1 MAWKAARLTWIPFPS
16 LLQHKPPNWD
26 SGKTKQNPHL
36 HRSCVYR
43 RTVGGM
49 WPLLCHRASP
59 NARLQLGLGWLA
71 EQPFPTHS
79 LLPAA
84 QNWGEIGLEDISVF
98 RLPGPHHPPYPPAPA
113 THTHTHRGRTHTHR
127 GHTHIRGA
135 RAHTQKMQDSRVTRG
150 KTNRNQFALAF
161 HPRGIS

>member
-1 MAWKAARLTWIPFPS
+1 MAWKAACLTWIPFPR

-98 RLPGPHHPPYPPAPA
+98 RLPGTTSSLLPNPSPP
-113 THTHTHRGRTHTHR
+113 THTHR

-135 RAHTQKMQDSRVTRG
+135 HAHTQKMQDSRVTRG

-161 HPRGIS
+161 HPGGIS

>member
-36 HRSCVYR
+36 HGSCVYR

-98 RLPGPHHPPYPPAPA
+98 RLPRDHIIPPIPPP
-113 THTHTHRGRTHTHR
+113 HTHTYTQGAHTYTQGAHTYTGRARTHTED
-127 GHTHIRGA
+127 A
-135 RAHTQKMQDSRVTRG
+135 R
-150 KTNRNQFALAF
+150 L
-161 HPRGIS
+161 

>member
-1 MAWKAARLTWIPFPS
+1 
-16 LLQHKPPNWD
+16 
-26 SGKTKQNPHL
+26 
-36 HRSCVYR
+36 
-43 RTVGGM
+43 M

-98 RLPGPHHPPYPPAPA
+98 RLPGTTSSLLPNPPQHIHTGG
-113 THTHTHRGRTHTHR
+113 THIYGARTHTHR
-127 GHTHIRGA
+127 RC
-135 RAHTQKMQDSRVTRG
+135 
-150 KTNRNQFALAF
+150 KTLELPEAKQT
-161 HPRGIS
+161 GINSP

>member
-1 MAWKAARLTWIPFPS
+1 
-16 LLQHKPPNWD
+16 
-26 SGKTKQNPHL
+26 
-36 HRSCVYR
+36 
-43 RTVGGM
+43 M

-98 RLPGPHHPPYPPAPA
+98 RLPGTTSSLLPNPPPNTYTQGA
-113 THTHTHRGRTHTHR
+113 HTYTGRARTHTED
-127 GHTHIRGA
+127 A
-135 RAHTQKMQDSRVTRG
+135 R
-150 KTNRNQFALAF
+150 L
-161 HPRGIS
+161 

>member
-1 MAWKAARLTWIPFPS
+1 MAWKAARLTWLPFHS

-43 RTVGGM
+43 RTVGGV

-84 QNWGEIGLEDISVF
+84 QNWGEGDGSGGHLGVQTSRDPII
-98 RLPGPHHPPYPPAPA
+98 PPHPTPP
-113 THTHTHRGRTHTHR
+113 HTCTG
-127 GHTHIRGA
+127 GTHIHGAHA
-135 RAHTQKMQDSRVTRG
+135 RAHTHTLTEKMQDSRVTRG
-150 KTNRNQFALAF
+150 KTNRNQLALAF